1 MASSYTLGERY
12 EKLIRA
18 LVDSGRY
25 ASASEVVRDSL
36 RLLEERE
43 QEREARL
50 AKLRGLIREGLG
62 SGAPESWDPQELRQD
77 IRNRRR
83 NAG

>member
-50 AKLRGLIREGLG
+50 AELRGLIREGLD